1 MLKSHKEISETSIA
15 ANSKEKVF
23 PMLLSP
29 GLRDSATIRISHKME
44 VVELS
49 TIMQQKCI
57 YLSYKYN
64 SF

>member
-1 MLKSHKEISETSIA
+1 MLKSHKEISETRIA
-15 ANSKEKVF
+15 ANSKEKFF
-23 PMLLSP
+23 PTLLSP

-57 YLSYKYN
+57 
-64 SF
+64 